1 MMIGKEIVIL
11 KISSTTEPTQYVY
24 LAFLFSNYII
34 YMLHVTCGFDTVYTA
49 FTKTLKLKT

>member
-1 MMIGKEIVIL
+1 MIGKEIVIL

-49 FTKTLKLKT
+49 FTKTLKIKT